1 MRRTSYSAKKTY
13 LQGVKDRRRA
23 VVQGTRWRN
32 RILAPMRSL
41 SSKPVQWTLRTT
53 IEPAANAYI
62 TGSSAAPVFHSYS
75 FRVQDL
81 PDMTSY
87 SQIWDQYRIDNI
99 TMIITPV
106 TQAALPAAA
115 PGFAPLVVA
124 IDSDDSII
132 PTSYA
137 QVLGYG
143 TAMLYGQL
151 TCPVTRTFVPKYRG
165 VAYNGTTGV
174 NSSVLSGFLD
184 LAAGD
189 IEHYGVKVAIRQST
203 STNIQS
209 YYICFKYQVTF
220 KSSR

>member
-1 MRRTSYSAKKTY
+1 MVNISYRKKMARGLKKRR
-13 LQGVKDRRRA
+13 
-23 VVQGTRWRN
+23 QGTRF
-32 RILAPMRSL
+32 
-41 SSKPVQWTLRTT
+41 SKMSPVKSIFKPSQWTLRTT
-53 IEPAANAYI
+53 IEPASNTYI
-62 TGSSAAPVFHSYS
+62 SGSSAAPIFASYS

-87 SQIWDQYRIDNI
+87 SSIWDQYCIDSI

-106 TQAALPAAA
+106 TQAASPAAA

-124 IDSDDSII
+124 LDFDDAII
-132 PTSYA
+132 PTSYS
-137 QVLGYG
+137 QVMQYQ
-143 TAMLYGQL
+143 TSVLYGQL
-151 TCPVTRTFVPKYRG
+151 TKPVSRTFRPKYRG

-174 NSSVLSGFLD
+174 NSSILSGFLD

-209 YYICFKYQVTF
+209 YYIVFKYQVTF
-220 KSSR
+220 RSSR